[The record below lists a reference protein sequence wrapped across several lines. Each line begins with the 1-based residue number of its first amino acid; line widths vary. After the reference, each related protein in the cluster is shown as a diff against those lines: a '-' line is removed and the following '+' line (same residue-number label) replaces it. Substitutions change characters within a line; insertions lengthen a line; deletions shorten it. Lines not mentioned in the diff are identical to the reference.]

1 MPGTMADMLKA
12 VKAVLPAS
20 SLAVHCHDKLWANTG
35 QHTNGLSGE
44 LVYFS

>member
-20 SLAVHCHDKLWANTG
+20 SLAVHCLWANTG

-44 LVYFS
+44 LAYFS